1 VISHALRGHILT
13 SLWERES
20 HTDLAAL
27 PGLELAGY
35 FSCLLK
41 LKFAGFVT
49 DDGQGL
55 RIDHSAIRAAD
66 AGDGAPNAKQLTRGF
81 ERRGRDA
88 ACVAMQ
94 VPLDALDAV
103 LHGLSLTSNV
113 DGLLIT
119 MPHKATMFER
129 CGTSSERAKAL
140 GAVSVARRNQDGSW
154 HGDMLDGLA
163 FVKAQ
168 KDAGAT
174 PERARA
180 LLVGAGS
187 AGGPLRSLCWGRVSA
202 NW

>member
-1 VISHALRGHILT
+1 MLDQLSGETRLYPIIGDRI
-13 SLWERES
+13 
-20 HTDLAAL
+20 AAVKS
-27 PGLELAGY
+27 PG
-35 FSCLLK
+35 
-41 LKFAGFVT
+41 
-49 DDGQGL
+49 
-55 RIDHSAIRAAD
+55 
-66 AGDGAPNAKQLTRGF
+66 QLTRGF
-81 ERRGRDA
+81 GRRGRNA

-129 CGTSSERAKAL
+129 CGTSSERAKVL
-140 GAVSVARRNQDGSW
+140 GAVSVARRNQYGSW
-154 HGDMLDGLA
+154 HGDMLDALA

-174 PERARA
+174 PERSRV

-187 AGGPLRSLCWGRVSA
+187 AGGAIALALLEAGVRELVIQDTDREGARRLVELLQNHDAGAKVIAGPADPSDVTWYATQARPA
-202 NW
+202 